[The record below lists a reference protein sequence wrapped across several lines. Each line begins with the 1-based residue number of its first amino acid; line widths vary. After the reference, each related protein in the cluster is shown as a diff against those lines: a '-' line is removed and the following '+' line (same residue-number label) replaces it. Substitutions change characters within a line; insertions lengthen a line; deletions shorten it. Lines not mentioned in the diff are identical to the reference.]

1 MWNWHPHSHGLAA
14 GRHQRH
20 GKLIALFW
28 MAQTLLPVGAQPA
41 APQAPIS
48 TSPAGST
55 VVAVYSGTGE
65 AYEQA
70 AQAFEKSLSQALRQ
84 DGKVAVFARSN
95 VPADNLPLTPIQPPP
110 RLHIALGVQACAQ
123 LARQTLSALAGAPVL
138 CTLLPRQSF
147 EYLMREAGRR
157 PGPEFS
163 ALYLN
168 QPLARQLDLIR
179 LALPQARRVGVLVGT
194 VPGAL
199 QMEEQLADLARERGL
214 RLVSAR
220 LGVND
225 PIFPGLK
232 QVLDESDVLLAM
244 ADPQIFNSHTI
255 QNILLASFRARVP
268 MQAFSPAY
276 VRAGALLALYA
287 TPEQIGAQVALLA
300 RDALTEQN
308 GKARGLAL
316 PQYTHWFE
324 VSVNAHVA
332 RSLGLQ
338 LDAAELAE
346 RLRRLESRGGQER
359 KSLAW
364 PLDSSHQLAQT
375 GAQEESR

>member
-1 MWNWHPHSHGLAA
+1 M
-14 GRHQRH
+14 
-20 GKLIALFW
+20 LFW
-28 MAQTLLPVGAQPA
+28 MAQTLLPVCAQPA
-41 APQAPIS
+41 ALPTPVPLPSQ
-48 TSPAGST
+48 GST

-70 AQAFEKSLSQALRQ
+70 AQALEKSLAQALRQ
-84 DGKVAVFARSN
+84 DGKVALFVRSN
-95 VPADNLPLTPIQPPP
+95 VPTDNLPFSPLQPAP
-110 RLHIALGVQACAQ
+110 RLHIALGVQACAL
-123 LARQTLSALAGAPVL
+123 LARQTLSTLAGAPVL

-157 PGPEFS
+157 PGADFS

-179 LALPQARRVGVLVGT
+179 LALPQARRVGLLVGAA
-194 VPGAL
+194 PGAL
-199 QMEEQLADLARERGL
+199 QMEEQLADLARDRGL

-220 LGVND
+220 IAGND

-244 ADPQIFNSHTI
+244 ADPQIYNSHTI
-255 QNILLASFRARVP
+255 QNILLASFRAKVP

-287 TPEQIGAQVALLA
+287 TPEQIGAQVAVLA
-300 RDALTEQN
+300 RDALNEQN
-308 GKARGLAL
+308 GKARGLGP
-316 PQYTHWFE
+316 PQYTQWFE

-332 RSLGLQ
+332 RSMGLQ
-338 LDAAELAE
+338 LDAADLAE

-359 KSLAW
+359 KSSTW
-364 PLDSSHQLAQT
+364 SPTFSDRFAQT
-375 GAQEESR
+375 GAHEESR